1 MHLKEYFEDVAG
13 IGIMSTS
20 DKDGKVDS
28 AVYARPH
35 IMQDGTIA
43 FIMRDRLTHH
53 NLAENPYAAY
63 MFIEAERGYK
73 GIRLFLK
80 KVRED
85 QDKELIQKMTRRCL
99 SPEEDDA
106 KGPKFLVYFEVEKML
121 NLIGAGQPG
130 ISWP

>member
-1 MHLKEYFEDVAG
+1 MHLKEYFEDVTG

-20 DKDGKVDS
+20 DKDGRVDS

-35 IMQDGTIA
+35 IMEDGTVA

-53 NLAENPYAAY
+53 NLSENPYAAY
-63 MFIEAERGYK
+63 LFIEAERGYK
-73 GIRLFLK
+73 GVRLFLK

-85 QDKELIQKMTRRCL
+85 QDKGLIQKMTRRCL
-99 SPEEDDA
+99 SPEEDEA

-121 NLIGAGQPG
+121 NLIGAGHPD
-130 ISWP
+130 INWP